1 MSDLKKVEEFDIKR
15 RSPFD
20 VGRATP
26 EGLVQILQPR
36 KPSQS
41 WMPSRFNARTTDPD
55 GNTILW
61 NTLSGA
67 ITVFGPRQK
76 EAINELLTQEGYH
89 GFLPPLAEYLA
100 QRGFLRPSD
109 TDELEHFRLIF
120 GQQHY
125 RTDRLELILLSSEDC
140 NLRCTYCYE
149 DFRRGTMTPEVR
161 QRIKAMV
168 RKKVGIIQHLTV
180 SWFGGEPLYGYDA
193 IEELAPFFKEI
204 SAEAGWT
211 FAGSMTTNGYL
222 LTPAVARQLLDW
234 GVRQFQITLD
244 GPAEQHDRNR
254 PARDGSGTFSTI
266 IANLLALRAM
276 AEPFTIRL
284 RVNYD
289 KGNLAY
295 MQDLLGLLESS
306 FAGDPRY
313 RISFHPVGQ
322 WGGANDENLDVCGR
336 DEARELRAELNKQA
350 FARGL
355 DATSIADNSNPG
367 SSACY
372 AARPFNLIIGAAGQV
387 MKCTIVLDKDP
398 ANVVGSIDEDGTLRL
413 NSQRFAKWVA
423 PAFESD
429 TSCQSCHM
437 LPACQ
442 GISCP
447 LIRFESGRSPC
458 DATPKYALHHELIA
472 AHKVQ
477 VRKKRAADLTVG
489 KKS

>member
-1 MSDLKKVEEFDIKR
+1 M
-15 RSPFD
+15 
-20 VGRATP
+20 
-26 EGLVQILQPR
+26 
-36 KPSQS
+36 
-41 WMPSRFNARTTDPD
+41 
-55 GNTILW
+55 
-61 NTLSGA
+61 
-67 ITVFGPRQK
+67 FGPRQK

-204 SAEAGWT
+204 SAVAGWT

-295 MQDLLGLLESS
+295 MQDLLGLFESYLCGRS
-306 FAGDPRY
+306 AVPDFLSSGR
-313 RISFHPVGQ
+313 PVG
-322 WGGANDENLDVCGR
+322 
-336 DEARELRAELNKQA
+336 
-350 FARGL
+350 
-355 DATSIADNSNPG
+355 
-367 SSACY
+367 
-372 AARPFNLIIGAAGQV
+372 
-387 MKCTIVLDKDP
+387 
-398 ANVVGSIDEDGTLRL
+398 
-413 NSQRFAKWVA
+413 
-423 PAFESD
+423 
-429 TSCQSCHM
+429 
-437 LPACQ
+437 
-442 GISCP
+442 
-447 LIRFESGRSPC
+447 RS
-458 DATPKYALHHELIA
+458 K
-472 AHKVQ
+472 
-477 VRKKRAADLTVG
+477 
-489 KKS
+489 